1 MIAHHVFGSRF
12 IDYNVTF
19 EARSFRK
26 GTLAHLFKAEVEA
39 IHEDTKENFNATAF
53 NETQHDM
60 FELFYDADEDL
71 QAEIDENEIVA
82 RDNRIAICAIG
93 FAVGFFTLLVLYV
106 QLKEE
111 LNCCLCCK
119 NELPQ

>member
-1 MIAHHVFGSRF
+1 
-12 IDYNVTF
+12 
-19 EARSFRK
+19 
-26 GTLAHLFKAEVEA
+26 
-39 IHEDTKENFNATAF
+39 
-53 NETQHDM
+53 M

-71 QAEIDENEIVA
+71 QAKIDENEIVA
-82 RDNRIAICAIG
+82 RDNRIAICANG